1 MAGVLSITKEAEF
14 RWDPA
19 RIRPVRLVFFAL
31 LFLNLAYF
39 AWAHWIDAPRPAPV
53 NEAIAHLPRLKMAD
67 ELTPAERKPS
77 PSTQRTALNDTS
89 CLSVGPFTDLAGTAQ
104 AAALLKAKGFDPRQR
119 AEQGQVS
126 AGYWVYVGG
135 LASQA
140 EADRALV
147 TLERSGIK
155 DALVMP
161 QNADAG
167 HRLSLGLYSER
178 SRAERRAQ
186 AVRQAG
192 LDAEIAERKLPGML
206 YWVDLTPPPGT
217 NTTPL
222 QALFADGGN
231 SRVAVQPCL
240 PPAEAPTS
248 AATGP
253 AAAAREPATAR
264 NPSARTGGAPKLP

>member
-1 MAGVLSITKEAEF
+1 MRF
-14 RWDPA
+14 
-19 RIRPVRLVFFAL
+19 VFFAL

-53 NEAIAHLPRLKMAD
+53 NEAVEHLPRLKMAD
-67 ELTPAERKPS
+67 ELAPAEQP
-77 PSTQRTALNDTS
+77 PPGTQRTALNDTN
-89 CLSVGPFTDLAGTAQ
+89 CLSVGPFIDLAGSAQ

-161 QNADAG
+161 ENADAG
-167 HRLSLGLYSER
+167 RRLSLGLYSER

-192 LDAEIAERKLPGML
+192 LSAEIAERKLPGTL
-206 YWVDLTPPPGT
+206 YWVDLTPPPGL
-217 NTTPL
+217 NTVPL
-222 QALFADGGN
+222 QGLIADGVN
-231 SRVAVQPCL
+231 PRAAVQPCL
-240 PPAEAPTS
+240 PNAGASPTTS
-248 AATGP
+248 TTGP
-253 AAAAREPATAR
+253 GNPPSR
-264 NPSARTGGAPKLP
+264 NGGAPKLP